1 MRFFKLLRA
10 QLQRTGNV
18 SMLDEIT
25 KSTWGNV
32 QSVHKWLLLA
42 YSQEIHF
49 TWL

>member
-32 QSVHKWLLLA
+32 QSVHKWLLA